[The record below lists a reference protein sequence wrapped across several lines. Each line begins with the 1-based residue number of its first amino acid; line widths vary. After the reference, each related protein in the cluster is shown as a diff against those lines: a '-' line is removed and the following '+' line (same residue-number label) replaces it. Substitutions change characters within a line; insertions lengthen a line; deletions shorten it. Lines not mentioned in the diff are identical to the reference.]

1 MAEQNDTSKPTP
13 RRRNQPIPDSPPPV
27 LATSDSGLPP
37 GAAPPPPPPRT
48 LEEAIETVRTQ
59 LMEGRA
65 MLHCLSEVLLYAD
78 DVDSV
83 MHAEV
88 AQAIARWITD
98 SAEQLDLV
106 KLRPLIDALRRNNDE
121 PQGGSGNYPPY
132 QVRERTAVYCV

>member
-1 MAEQNDTSKPTP
+1 MAEQNDTSKPTHQH
-13 RRRNQPIPDSPPPV
+13 RNQPSAPSV

-37 GAAPPPPPPRT
+37 DGEPPPPPPRT

-65 MLHCLSEVLLYAD
+65 MIHCLSEVLLYAD
-78 DVDSV
+78 DADSV

-88 AQAIARWITD
+88 AQTIEQWISD

-106 KLRPLIDALRRNNDE
+106 KLRPLIDAIRQRNDQL
-121 PQGGSGNYPPY
+121 QGGAGNYPY
-132 QVRERTAVYCV
+132 QVREPTAVYHA